1 MAYRGAHEPN
11 ILDSEVA
18 SAGRVI
24 MTNLDLHNEYNSSGD
39 SIHDLFDQIEEGFL
53 VPLYQR
59 EYTWEEENIN
69 QLFDDLVSGVRELA
83 DQAGDNTTTFLGT
96 TILTTLDDKKDTV
109 EPGEDRAQPTAVK
122 LVIDGQQRIGTISLL
137 SIGITSLLNTL
148 EATLPA
154 DATYGAL
161 KAHCKDLSEMLRH
174 LYALRL
180 GRDAHPPHK
189 PKIIRAAEDRWTFA
203 GDDNS
208 YNSPVARYVA
218 TYIRTG
224 DSQLA
229 FQSLDPT
236 GGARVL
242 GNAKLIERWL
252 LDVSSAHSPDSPLYE
267 QYPMGATI
275 ADDKIQR
282 AILGFVDSDVSE
294 VIKKCETDKTTS
306 DYAAA
311 AMYNL
316 FLFAHYLL
324 RRCGVNRLQPRYE
337 EWGFD
342 MFQALNSTGTPLTAF
357 ETFVPDVMRSERQ
370 AGSDWGKTAS
380 KEHMDDIAELFEATT
395 TNEQKNQRTNEL
407 LSTVA
412 LSHKGKK
419 LGNKFSAQRKWL
431 EDVYVRELAAIDEKR
446 EFLGKVAQ
454 VANFFYS
461 AWYME
466 EYPKAAV
473 IESIKDHPEVELAS
487 LLVQYLRSA
496 RSALSAPVIAR
507 FYGSQLSDDQA
518 QEFVEATKACAAFY
532 TLWRSANSTAGLDD
546 IYRRFFSGSEMPVK
560 VASHGWGSNG
570 SSVSSESLKKYF
582 WEVLETNGIGT
593 KESWI
598 TQSNP
603 FLRFSEHKTLC
614 RFVLF
619 VAGHNRVPD
628 PQNAGLTRI
637 GTPGVCSL
645 LTLERWMAKDHK
657 TLEHIAPQSPPLQHT
672 WDSNIYTENRFQE
685 IGNLLLLPTDINELV
700 DDKNWEVKFLHY
712 AHVGTRTKE
721 EVDELDQRAKGKGIV
736 LSKRA
741 IKALAEAQYSC
752 AVEPILELGE
762 DGPWDYDMISRRTTQ
777 IKEIV
782 WDTLAPWLRG
792 N

>member
-1 MAYRGAHEPN
+1 
-11 ILDSEVA
+11 
-18 SAGRVI
+18 
-24 MTNLDLHNEYNSSGD
+24 MTNLDLHNEYNSSGE
-39 SIHDLFDQIEEGFL
+39 SIHDFFDQIEEGFL

-69 QLFDDLVSGVRELA
+69 QLFDDLVSGIRELT
-83 DQAGDNTTTFLGT
+83 DQAGENTTTFLGT
-96 TILTTLDDKKDTV
+96 TILTTLVDKKDTV
-109 EPGEDRAQPTAVK
+109 KTGEDRAQPTAVK

-137 SIGITSLLNTL
+137 SIGLTSLLNAL
-148 EATLPA
+148 DAALPA
-154 DATYGAL
+154 HPTYKPL
-161 KAHCKDLSEMLRH
+161 KAHCRDLLETLRH

-189 PKIIRAAEDRWTFA
+189 PKIIRAAEDRWTFD

-208 YNSPVARYVA
+208 YNSPVAHYVA

-229 FQSLDPT
+229 FQSLGST

-242 GNAKLIERWL
+242 GNAKLIEQWL
-252 LDVSSAHSPDSPLYE
+252 LDVSSAHCPDSPLHE
-267 QYPMGATI
+267 QFPIGAAI
-275 ADDKIQR
+275 ADDKIQT
-282 AILGFVDSDVSE
+282 AILGFVDNDVSE
-294 VIKKCETDKTTS
+294 VIKKRETDKTTG
-306 DYAAA
+306 DYAAV

-324 RRCGVNRLQPRYE
+324 RRCGVNRLQPRHE

-370 AGSDWGKTAS
+370 AGSDWVKTPS
-380 KEHMDDIAELFEATT
+380 KEHLDDIAELFEAAA
-395 TNEQKNQRTNEL
+395 TNEQKTQRTNEL

-431 EDVYVRELAAIDEKR
+431 EDAYVRELATIDEKR
-446 EFLGKVAQ
+446 EFLSKVAQ

-466 EYPKAAV
+466 EYPKATV
-473 IESIKDHPEVELAS
+473 IQSLEDHPEVELAS

-507 FYGSQLSDDQA
+507 FYGSQLGDDQV

-570 SSVSSESLKKYF
+570 SLVSSESLKKYF
-582 WEVLETNGIGT
+582 REVLETSGIGT
-593 KESWI
+593 KESWV
-598 TQSNP
+598 TQSHP
-603 FLRFSEHKTLC
+603 FLRYSEHKTLC

-619 VAGHNRVPD
+619 VAGQNQVPD
-628 PQNAGLTRI
+628 PQNPGLTRL
-637 GTPGVCSL
+637 GTPGVCNL

-657 TLEHIAPQSPPLQHT
+657 SLEHVAPQSPPLQHT
-672 WDSNIYTENRFQE
+672 WDSNIYTENRVQE

-712 AHVGTRTKE
+712 AHIGTRTKE
-721 EVDELDQRAKGKGIV
+721 EVDELDQRANVKGIV
-736 LSKRA
+736 LSKKA
-741 IKALAEAQYSC
+741 IKALAGTKYSC

-762 DGPWDYDMISRRTTQ
+762 GGPWDYDMISRRTRQ
-777 IKEIV
+777 IKEIA
-782 WDTLAPWLRG
+782 WDTLAPWLRL

>member
-1 MAYRGAHEPN
+1 
-11 ILDSEVA
+11 
-18 SAGRVI
+18 
-24 MTNLDLHNEYNSSGD
+24 MTNLDLHNEYNSSGE
-39 SIHDLFDQIEEGFL
+39 SIHDLFDQIAEGFL

-69 QLFDDLVSGVRELA
+69 QLFDDLISGIRELT

-96 TILTTLDDKKDTV
+96 TILTELADKKDTV
-109 EPGEDRAQPTAVK
+109 MPGEDRAQPTAVK

-148 EATLPA
+148 EDMLPVA
-154 DATYGAL
+154 PNYSSL
-161 KAHCKDLSEMLRH
+161 KAHCKDLSETLRH

-180 GRDAHPPHK
+180 GRDADPPHK
-189 PKIIRAAEDRWTFA
+189 PKIIRAAEDRWTFD

-208 YNSPVARYVA
+208 YNSPVAHYVA
-218 TYIRTG
+218 TFIREG
-224 DSQLA
+224 DSKLA
-229 FQSLDPT
+229 YESVDPT

-242 GNAKLIERWL
+242 GNTRLIEKWL
-252 LDVSSAHSPDSPLYE
+252 LDVSNAHCPDSPLYE
-267 QYPMGATI
+267 QFPMGATI
-275 ADDKIQR
+275 ADDKIQE

-294 VIKKCETDKTTS
+294 IVKKCEADKTTS

-316 FLFAHYLL
+316 FLFTHYLL

-357 ETFVPDVMRSERQ
+357 ETFVPDVMRSELQ
-370 AGSDWGKTAS
+370 AGSDWGKTVS
-380 KEHMDDIAELFEATT
+380 KEHLDDIAELFEATT

-419 LGNKFSAQRKWL
+419 LGNKFSAQRRWL
-431 EDVYVRELAAIDEKR
+431 EDAYVRELVTIDEKR
-446 EFLGKVAQ
+446 EFLSKVAQ

-466 EYPKAAV
+466 EYPRSTAIDSLK
-473 IESIKDHPEVELAS
+473 EHPEVELAS

-496 RSALSAPVIAR
+496 RSALSAPIVAR
-507 FYGSQLSDDQA
+507 FYGLQLSDDQA

-546 IYRRFFSGSEMPVK
+546 IYRRFFRGSDAPVK
-560 VASHGWGSNG
+560 VASHGWGGNG
-570 SSVSSESLKKYF
+570 SLVSSVSLKKYF

-598 TQSNP
+598 TQSQP
-603 FLRFSEHKTLC
+603 FLRYSEHKTLC

-628 PQNAGLTRI
+628 PQNPGLTKL
-637 GTPGVCSL
+637 GTPGVCNL
-645 LTLERWMAKDHK
+645 LTLERWLAKDHK
-657 TLEHIAPQSPPLQHT
+657 SLEHIAPQAPPMQHT

-685 IGNLLLLPTDINELV
+685 IGNLLLLPKDINQFV
-700 DDKNWEVKFLHY
+700 DNKNWSVKFLHY
-712 AHVGTRTKE
+712 AHIGIKAKE
-721 EVDELDQRAKGKGIV
+721 KIDDLDKKAEKKGIV
-736 LSKRA
+736 ISKRA
-741 IKALAEAQYSC
+741 IKALAGIQFNC

-762 DGPWDYDMISRRTTQ
+762 DGSWDYCMISSRTRQ

-782 WDTLAPWLRG
+782 WDTLAPWLRED
-792 N
+792 

>member
-1 MAYRGAHEPN
+1 
-11 ILDSEVA
+11 
-18 SAGRVI
+18 

-39 SIHDLFDQIEEGFL
+39 SIHDFFDQIEEGFL

-69 QLFDDLVSGVRELA
+69 QLFDDLVSGIRELVG
-83 DQAGDNTTTFLGT
+83 QEGDNATTFLGT
-96 TILTTLDDKKDTV
+96 TILTALADKKDTV
-109 EPGEDRAQPTAVK
+109 KPGEDRAQPTAVK

-137 SIGITSLLNTL
+137 SIGITSLLSTL
-148 EATLPA
+148 ETALPI
-154 DATYGAL
+154 DSGYGAL
-161 KAHCKDLSEMLRH
+161 KAHCKDLSETLRR

-180 GRDAHPPHK
+180 GRDADPPYK
-189 PKIIRAAEDRWTFA
+189 PKIIRAAEDRWTYDG
-203 GDDNS
+203 GDDS
-208 YNSPVARYVA
+208 YSSPVARYVA
-218 TYIRTG
+218 TYVRTS
-224 DSQLA
+224 DPQQAL
-229 FQSLDPT
+229 QSVEPT
-236 GGARVL
+236 AGARVL
-242 GNAKLIERWL
+242 GNARLIEKWL
-252 LDVSSAHSPDSPLYE
+252 LDVASAHCPDSPLYE
-267 QYPMGATI
+267 QFPIGATI
-275 ADDKIQR
+275 AEDRIQQ
-282 AILGFVDSDVSE
+282 AILGFVDTDVSE
-294 VIKKCETDKTTS
+294 VVRKCETDMATS

-370 AGSDWGKTAS
+370 AGSDWASTLS
-380 KEHMDDIAELFEATT
+380 KEHLDDIAELFEATT

-431 EDVYVRELAAIDEKR
+431 EDVYVRELATIEDKR

-466 EYPKAAV
+466 ENPKATT
-473 IESIKDHPEVELAS
+473 IESIRDHDEGELAS

-507 FYGSQLSDDQA
+507 FYGLQLSDDQM
-518 QEFVEATKACAAFY
+518 QEFVDAIKACAAFY

-546 IYRRFFSGSEMPVK
+546 IYRRFFGGSEAPVK

-570 SSVSSESLKKYF
+570 ALVSSESLKKYF
-582 WEVLETNGIGT
+582 WEVLEAGGISE
-593 KESWI
+593 KEAWI
-598 TQSNP
+598 TQSHP
-603 FLRFSEHKTLC
+603 FLRYSEHKTLC
-614 RFVLF
+614 RFALF
-619 VAGHNRVPD
+619 VAGHDRVSD
-628 PQNAGLTRI
+628 PQNPGLTRA
-637 GTPGVCSL
+637 GTQGACSL
-645 LTLERWMAKDHK
+645 FSLERWMARDHK
-657 TLEHIAPQSPPLQHT
+657 TLEHIAPQSPPQQHT
-672 WDSNIYTENRFQE
+672 WDPSIYTENRFQE
-685 IGNLLLLPTDINELV
+685 IGNLLLLPTDVNELV
-700 DDKNWEVKFLHY
+700 DDKSWAVKFLHY
-712 AHVGTRTKE
+712 AHVGKRTKD
-721 EVDELDQRAKGKGIV
+721 EVDELDQRAKAKGIV

-741 IKALAEAQYSC
+741 VKALAATQYSC
-752 AVEPILELGE
+752 AVEPILEVGE
-762 DGPWDYDMISRRTTQ
+762 EEQWDYDMIARRTRQ

-782 WDTLAPWLRG
+782 WDTLTPWLA